1 MEIKNYI
8 KYYNNVLP
16 LPALSKFIQYLSKTN
31 WEEARVNRSPKTE
44 DLGVVDF
51 DIRRTYNLA
60 LYPLSDSL
68 TNVHWHNVLLNVFMK
83 GYMDYSKTFS
93 NNATDKYFTE
103 ITDIT
108 ALKYEQGGFFKWHY
122 DHCLNFPRTLSAIL
136 MLNNDFEGGE
146 LCFKYADGT
155 GEWTVPLEPNKL
167 IIWPSNFLFQHTV
180 KPVTKGVKYSVV
192 SWAL

>member
-8 KYYNNVLP
+8 KCYNNVLP

-93 NNATDKYFTE
+93 NNATDKYFT
-103 ITDIT
+103 
-108 ALKYEQGGFFKWHY
+108 
-122 DHCLNFPRTLSAIL
+122 
-136 MLNNDFEGGE
+136 
-146 LCFKYADGT
+146 
-155 GEWTVPLEPNKL
+155 
-167 IIWPSNFLFQHTV
+167 
-180 KPVTKGVKYSVV
+180 
-192 SWAL
+192 